1 MKTFL
6 LLAAGAAAA
15 LVAAA
20 PAAFAQRETTTTTV
34 YPAAV
39 SEAGNWTLKR
49 REDWLN
55 EHINK
60 AHDVKDIDDREADR
74 AHHALDRI
82 RDDENRMRGHHDGQL
97 TDNETTD
104 LEARLDQM
112 AETIH
117 AAQVDAFKRPW

>member
-1 MKTFL
+1 MKTHL
-6 LLAAGAAAA
+6 LLAAATAA
-15 LVAAA
+15 LLAAA
-20 PAAFAQRETTTTTV
+20 PAAFAQVETTTTV

-39 SEAGNWTLKR
+39 GGQGNWTLKR

-60 AHDVKDIDDREADR
+60 AHDEKDIDDHEADR

-82 RDDENRMRGHHDGQL
+82 RDDENHMRGHHDGQL

-112 AETIH
+112 AAGIH
-117 AAQVDAFKRPW
+117 AAHENAFSRPW

>member
-1 MKTFL
+1 MKPIL
-6 LLAAGAAAA
+6 LLAATAAAT
-15 LVAAA
+15 LLAAA
-20 PAAFAQRETTTTTV
+20 PAAFAQPAAGTTV

-39 SEAGNWTLKR
+39 GDAGNWTLKR

-60 AHDVKDIDDREADR
+60 AHDLKDIDDREADR

-82 RDDENRMRGHHDGQL
+82 RDDENRMRGRHDGQL

-112 AETIH
+112 AAGIH
-117 AAQVDAFKRPW
+117 AAQEDAFRRPW

>member
-1 MKTFL
+1 MKTPL
-6 LLAAGAAAA
+6 LLAAAATA
-15 LVAAA
+15 LLAAA
-20 PAAFAQRETTTTTV
+20 PAAFAQRETTTTV

-39 SEAGNWTLKR
+39 SDSGNWTLKR

-60 AHDVKDIDDREADR
+60 AHDIKDIDDREADR
-74 AHHALDRI
+74 AHHMLDRI
-82 RDDENRMRGHHDGQL
+82 RDDENKMRGHHDGQL

-112 AETIH
+112 AAGIH
-117 AAQVDAFKRPW
+117 AAQVDAFRRPW